1 LYPFPP
7 HELTLQ
13 IVVSYNK
20 LTIFW
25 SLGSAPIPH
34 DGMIAAKYP
43 PKSGRNPVT
52 EVNAMVRSMT
62 GYGRKEE
69 EKGALRVTVE
79 IRSVN
84 HRFSDILV
92 RLPKAWTMLEDS
104 VRKQVAPFIRRGRA
118 DVTIVLDK
126 EAAEANSD
134 VEIDWHLA
142 SRFVQIAREMSE
154 RFALETPLTPKDL
167 LLLPGVVHTKEGKEE
182 AREDTGDWILMAV
195 KGAAEDLLAMKI
207 AEGAQLQIDLSKRLM
222 QIREWVSQLQE
233 LVPQA
238 SEEYRKRLQQRMADL
253 LSQVSVELDPQRIV
267 QEVTFFAERSDISE
281 EVTRLQSHCLQFSE
295 QLGRDDA
302 IGRGLDFLLQEMNRE
317 ANTIASKANHL
328 HIQHLAVE
336 IKTELEKMREQVQ
349 NIE

>member
-1 LYPFPP
+1 M
-7 HELTLQ
+7 
-13 IVVSYNK
+13 
-20 LTIFW
+20 
-25 SLGSAPIPH
+25 APIPL
-34 DGMIAAKYP
+34 GRLPAVNP
-43 PKSGRNPVT
+43 TKSRWNPVT

-62 GYGRKEE
+62 GYGRKED

-104 VRKQVAPFIRRGRA
+104 VRKQVAAFVRRGRV
-118 DVTIVLDK
+118 DVAIALEG
-126 EAAEANSD
+126 EAAETRSE

-142 SRFVQIAREMSE
+142 NQFVQIAREMGE
-154 RFALETPLTPKDL
+154 RFSLETPLTPKDL
-167 LLLPGVVHTKEGKEE
+167 LLMPGVIHTKEGKEHAE
-182 AREDTGDWILMAV
+182 KDTGDWILDAV
-195 KGAAEDLLAMKI
+195 RAAAEDLLAMKL
-207 AEGAQLQIDLSKRLM
+207 AEGTQLQMDLSKRLA

-233 LVPQA
+233 LIPQA
-238 SEEYRKRLQQRMADL
+238 SEEYRKRLQQRMADM

-267 QEVTFFAERSDISE
+267 QEVAIFAERSDISE

-295 QLGRDDA
+295 QLERDDA

>member
-1 LYPFPP
+1 
-7 HELTLQ
+7 
-13 IVVSYNK
+13 
-20 LTIFW
+20 
-25 SLGSAPIPH
+25 
-34 DGMIAAKYP
+34 M
-43 PKSGRNPVT
+43 T

-62 GYGRKEE
+62 GYGRKEA

-104 VRKQVAPFIRRGRA
+104 VRKQVASFVRRGRV
-118 DVTIVLDK
+118 DVAIALEG
-126 EAAEANSD
+126 EAAETRSE

-142 SRFVQIAREMSE
+142 NQFVQIAREMGE
-154 RFALETPLTPKDL
+154 RFSLETPLTPKDL
-167 LLLPGVVHTKEGKEE
+167 LLLPGVVHTKDGKEH
-182 AREDTGDWILMAV
+182 ADKDTGDWILDAV
-195 KGAAEDLLAMKI
+195 RAAAEDLLAMKQ
-207 AEGAQLQIDLSKRLM
+207 AEGTQLQMDLSKRLS

-238 SEEYRKRLQQRMADL
+238 SEEYRKRLQQRMADML
-253 LSQVSVELDPQRIV
+253 NQVSVELDPQRIV
-267 QEVTFFAERSDISE
+267 QEVAIFAERSDISE

-328 HIQHLAVE
+328 HIQHLAVD